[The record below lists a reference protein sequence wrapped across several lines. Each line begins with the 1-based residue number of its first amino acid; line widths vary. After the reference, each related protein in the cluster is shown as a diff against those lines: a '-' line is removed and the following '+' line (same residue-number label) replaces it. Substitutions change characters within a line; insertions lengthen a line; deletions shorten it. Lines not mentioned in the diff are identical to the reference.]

1 MSIFSKIKRHTW
13 GWLLIGSIVVTL
25 LGYGLKYVFEK
36 YEESKETSD

>member
-1 MSIFSKIKRHTW
+1 MKIFSKIKRKYW
-13 GWLLIGSIVVTL
+13 IVLLIGSILATL